1 MKTKEGKRV
10 KVRLNP
16 PPPPPKEICG
26 YGLGSVVDSD
36 AVSNLLQPRRTTTV
50 ISFT

>member
-10 KVRLNP
+10 KVWLN
-16 PPPPPKEICG
+16 PPPPKEISG